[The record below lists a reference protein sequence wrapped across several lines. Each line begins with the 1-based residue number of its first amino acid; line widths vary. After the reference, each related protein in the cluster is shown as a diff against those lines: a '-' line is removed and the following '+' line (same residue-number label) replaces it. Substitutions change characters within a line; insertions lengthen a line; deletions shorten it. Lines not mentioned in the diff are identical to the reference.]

1 VVELF
6 NNLKRAMKKIAV
18 ISGDLINS
26 SQYEA
31 KTLTSVLKVLKKEF
45 RVIEKQYANEKIFF
59 SVYRG
64 DSFQGVVENPQLA
77 LAIAFQIKTAVSSYT
92 DVGDRPKNAV
102 PSADVRIAIG
112 IGEAEYEKDAIVEG
126 NGEAFQFSGRTLD
139 GMKSEGTKMAL
150 TTADEEIN
158 NEFKVHLKF
167 LDAITDR
174 WSIASSEVVY
184 YLIKNL
190 KEQEIAS
197 KLDRSQAA
205 INHRKKAA
213 GWDEIKLL
221 LERYS
226 QVAKKHFI

>member
-1 VVELF
+1 
-6 NNLKRAMKKIAV
+6 MKKIAV

-26 SQYEA
+26 SQYEP

-45 RVIEKQYANEKIFF
+45 KVIEKQYPEEKIYF
-59 SVYRG
+59 SLFRG
-64 DSFQGVVENPQLA
+64 DSFQGVIENPQLA
-77 LAIAFQIKTAVSSYT
+77 LTIAFQIKTAVSSYT
-92 DVGDRPKNAV
+92 NVEDRPKNAI
-102 PSADVRIAIG
+102 PSADVRISIG
-112 IGEAEYEKDAIVEG
+112 IGEAEYEKDSIVEG

-150 TTADEEIN
+150 TTANSEIN
-158 NEFKVHLKF
+158 EEFKVHLKF
-167 LDAITDR
+167 LDATTDR
-174 WSIASSEVVY
+174 WSIASAEVVY
-184 YLIKNL
+184 YLINNL
-190 KEQEIAS
+190 KEQDIAH

-226 QVAKKHFI
+226 QIAKKHFI